1 MMRTLFDNDC
11 RYMSDSE
18 LIYDLSNSREMVVN
32 FEKEIDKIN
41 LDDLF
46 SGLTPGRRKVAIAAV
61 EMYKRQQSVQV
72 ERRKISNSKDI
83 FELMQPLIGH
93 LSNEEFWVIAMNN
106 ASRIIKKVRI
116 SVGGIDFTPV
126 DVRLLIKVLVEA
138 GATSF
143 VVVHNHPSGRIKPS
157 TDDKSITERIKKAGD
172 IMSLR
177 MIDHIILTN
186 EAYFSFVDEGLI

>member
-72 ERRKISNSKDI
+72 ERRKILNSKDI

-93 LSNEEFWVIAMNN
+93 LPNEEFWVIAMNN
-106 ASRIIKKVRI
+106 ASRIIKKVRV
-116 SVGGIDFTPV
+116 SVGGIDFAPV
-126 DVRLLIKVLVEA
+126 DIRLLIRVLIES
-138 GATSF
+138 GATRF
-143 VVVHNHPSGRIKPS
+143 AVVHNHPSGNNRPS
-157 TDDKSITERIKKAGD
+157 TQDKNLTEEIRKAGNV
-172 IMSLR
+172 LNLNL
-177 MIDHIILTN
+177 IDHVIIAN
-186 EAYFSFVDEGLI
+186 KAFYSFSDEGLL